1 MCESSCDSTSL
12 SAFDVVSVSD
22 FSVSRWCVLVCAIVL
37 MCSSLMTY
45 DVEHLF
51 IRLCDIC
58 VSSLVRCL
66 SRSAAHFLIGLFTFS
81 LLSFKNSLY
90 ILDVSP
96 LSDKCFANT
105 FSRSVAS
112 LFILLTVPFTQQKFL
127 IFKKSSSSNFSF
139 MYHAF
144 GIISKNSLPR

>member
-1 MCESSCDSTSL
+1 MIYHVEHFFICLFGICLSSCEQLRSF
-12 SAFDVVSVSD
+12 AY
-22 FSVSRWCVLVCAIVL
+22 FS
-37 MCSSLMTY
+37 
-45 DVEHLF
+45 
-51 IRLCDIC
+51 
-58 VSSLVRCL
+58 
-66 SRSAAHFLIGLFTFS
+66 IGLFIFL